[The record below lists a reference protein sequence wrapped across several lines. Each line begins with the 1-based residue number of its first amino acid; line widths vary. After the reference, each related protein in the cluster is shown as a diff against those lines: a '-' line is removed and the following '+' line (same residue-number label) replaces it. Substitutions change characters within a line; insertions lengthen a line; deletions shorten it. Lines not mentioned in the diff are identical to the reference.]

1 MEYTCLINF
10 FTENDYV
17 YKEHNGVMH
26 LYLEGT
32 STGINWIF
40 RKNGNWGEVKI
51 VDGKWKANG
60 LGKWRC
66 DGDSNF
72 VVENTNTNKIFS
84 SADENPNWKDKPQE
98 EESSTNITQFS
109 CVTNGLTSA
118 GISFEIKDNIYVV
131 ATLKSGTKWYFYQP
145 KQGTKPWVEVN
156 NKTITLQGT
165 WSCVGE
171 SNFQLTRSD
180 GKTYVGGDTSW
191 KESTQTE
198 PTYDKSKFP
207 LKVGSEGPEVA
218 QLQNYLNKIIPFEP
232 LAVNG
237 LFDKKTQ
244 DKLIQ
249 LQKSLNI
256 TK

>member
-1 MEYTCLINF
+1 MANCVTKYYTKNTIKRKSF
-10 FTENDYV
+10 EENRA
-17 YKEHNGVMH
+17 GVIVNIDDKIKWDF
-26 LYLEGT
+26 YSGT
-32 STGINWIF
+32 QFVAFDDGVPYAI
-40 RKNGNWGEVKI
+40 
-51 VDGKWKANG
+51 GKWQ
-60 LGKWRC
+60 C
-66 DGDSNF
+66 DGDENF
-72 VVENTNTNKIFS
+72 TITGNVTKLDGTKKDQTYSSRNNIWVDVVTNT
-84 SADENPNWKDKPQE
+84 
-98 EESSTNITQFS
+98 TTQLDPAFS
-109 CVTNGLTSA
+109 CVISGLTSM
-118 GISFEIKDNIYVV
+118 GLSFQIKDNVYVV

-145 KQGTKPWVEVN
+145 KQGTKTWVEVN

-191 KESTQTE
+191 KETTQTE

-207 LKVGSEGPEVA
+207 LKLNSQGPEVA

-232 LAVNG
+232 LVVNG

>member
-1 MEYTCLINF
+1 M
-10 FTENDYV
+10 
-17 YKEHNGVMH
+17 
-26 LYLEGT
+26 
-32 STGINWIF
+32 
-40 RKNGNWGEVKI
+40 
-51 VDGKWKANG
+51 G
-60 LGKWRC
+60 L
-66 DGDSNF
+66 
-72 VVENTNTNKIFS
+72 
-84 SADENPNWKDKPQE
+84 
-98 EESSTNITQFS
+98 
-109 CVTNGLTSA
+109 
-118 GISFEIKDNIYVV
+118 SFQIKDNVYVV

-145 KQGTKPWVEVN
+145 KQGTKTWVEVN

-191 KESTQTE
+191 KETTQTE

-207 LKVGSEGPEVA
+207 LKLNSQGPEVA

-232 LAVNG
+232 LVVNG

>member
-1 MEYTCLINF
+1 MSSSCLINN
-10 FTENDYV
+10 FTKKEKQFETRAGIVIRNISAERIWEFHPNDIGWIH
-17 YKEHNGVMH
+17 YKNGVV
-26 LYLEGT
+26 T
-32 STGINWIF
+32 D
-40 RKNGNWGEVKI
+40 R
-51 VDGKWKANG
+51 GKWE
-60 LGKWRC
+60 C
-66 DGDSNF
+66 DGEENF
-72 VVENTNTNKIFS
+72 KIIDTTKNRIYSSKTNEWEPYVNS
-84 SADENPNWKDKPQE
+84 DLPAQLDPA
-98 EESSTNITQFS
+98 FS
-109 CVTNGLTSA
+109 CVTQGLTSI
-118 GISFEIKDNIYVV
+118 GLSFEIKDNIYVV

-145 KQGTKPWVEVN
+145 KQGTKTWVEVN